1 MRPHYP
7 DRLRAL
13 AETATPAAVHHVYG
27 DDAQQWAELR
37 LPDGRGPHPVAVLV
51 HGGYWRALWHADL
64 MNALAVDLCNRGL
77 ATWNLEYRRLGNPG
91 GGWPGTFDDAGA
103 GTDALVDVAARARLD
118 LGRVLVVGHSAG
130 GQLALW
136 LAARHRLAAGLP
148 GAGPR
153 LTPRGVVSLAGVC
166 DLAEAARQRLSDGA
180 AVELLGGTPEE
191 VPERYAAASPA
202 ELAPLGVPQVLVHGD
217 DDDLV
222 PVAMS
227 RRQLQVATAAGDEAR
242 LLLIPGTDHFDLIDP
257 ASAAWATAVDALSD
271 LYA

>member
-1 MRPHYP
+1 VRPHYP

-91 GGWPGTFDDAGA
+91 GG
-103 GTDALVDVAARARLD
+103 VAARARLD

-153 LTPRGVVSLAGVC
+153 LRPRGVVSLAGVC
-166 DLAEAARQRLSDGA
+166 DLVEAARQRLSDGA

-242 LLLIPGTDHFDLIDP
+242 LLLIPGADHFDLIDP
-257 ASAAWATAVDALSD
+257 ASAAWATTVDALSD
-271 LYA
+271 LYL